1 MLRSGVKGN
10 FPSQVVSDLEK
21 MTGEYGL
28 EVGKAIS
35 GEWFNNGTYN
45 NKYLNTANNFHSLR
59 LYSRGEQSI
68 QKYKDELSINGDLSY
83 LNLDWKP
90 VPIIPKF
97 VDIVVNGMAER
108 MYDIKAYSQDPHGVS
123 KRTEYMES
131 LLGDYQTKDLNAL
144 VEETLG
150 ISLNE
155 NDKAMIPASEQE
167 LDLHM
172 QLTYKQAVEIAEEQA
187 LNVLLEGNRYELIK
201 KRFYHD
207 LTVLGIGAVK
217 TTFNPSEGVKVDYV
231 DPANLVYSYTES
243 PYFEDIYYV
252 GEVKEIP
259 INELVKQFPDLT
271 HENLEEII
279 DNSGGNKNAYKFE
292 SESDGDNNK
301 VSVLYFN
308 YKTHMNEVYK
318 MKQTKSGGEKAI
330 EKDDTFDPPENK
342 EGDYSALKRCVEV
355 LFEGAMILGS
365 DKLLKWEIAE
375 NMMRPK
381 SDFTKVK
388 MNYAIVAPRIY
399 NGKIESLVSRITGFA
414 DMIQLTHLKLQQ
426 VMQRMI
432 PDGIYLD
439 ADGLAEIDLG
449 NGTNYNPQ
457 EALNMFFQTGSIIG
471 RSMTGDGEMNPG
483 KMPIQEIQSSNGG
496 AKMQSLIQTYNYYLQ
511 MIRDVTGLNEARD
524 GAMPDK
530 YSLVGVQKLAA
541 ANSNTA
547 TRHLLQAGL
556 FLTQEV
562 CEALSLRIS
571 DILEYSPTKNAF
583 IQQIGAHNVATL
595 DEMSELH
602 LYDFGIFID
611 LMPDEEEKQLLENNI
626 QAALAQQTIDIED
639 AIDLR
644 EIRSVKLANQLL
656 KVRRKKKLERDQ
668 KMQQENIL
676 AQSQANIQA
685 QQASA
690 QMEMQ
695 KKASESQS
703 MQELESIKARFESER
718 MMQEAELKKQIMD
731 HEFEIQIRLA
741 KLQADAMKAKEEGK
755 EDRKDERTKIQA
767 TQQSE
772 LIEQRKNDTG
782 PKNFETPKE
791 EPGQL
796 PSVQIGQNNAQ
807 QAPMMP
813 PAMGM

>member
-1 MLRSGVKGN
+1 MLKSGITGS

-21 MTGEYGL
+21 MSGEYGL

-35 GEWFNNGTYN
+35 SEWFANGTYN
-45 NKYLNTANNFHSLR
+45 NRFLNKSNNFHNLR
-59 LYSRGEQSI
+59 LYARGEQSI

-97 VDIVVNGMAER
+97 VDIVVNGIAER
-108 MYDIKAYSQDPHGVS
+108 TYDVKAYSQDPHGVS

-131 LLGDYQTKDLNAL
+131 LLGDYQTKSLNEL

-150 ISLNE
+150 ITINE
-155 NDKAMIPASEQE
+155 NDKSQIPASEQE

-172 QLTYKQAVEIAEEQA
+172 QLTYKQAVEMAEEQA
-187 LNVLLEGNRYELIK
+187 INVLLEGNTYELTK
-201 KRFYHD
+201 KQFYYD

-217 TTFNPSEGVKVDYV
+217 TTFNPSEGVKINYV
-231 DPANLVYSYTES
+231 DPANLVYSYTDS
-243 PYFEDIYYV
+243 PYFEDVYYV
-252 GEVKEIP
+252 GEIKEIP
-259 INELVKQFPDLT
+259 INELVKQFPELT
-271 HENLEEII
+271 HENLEEIV
-279 DNSGGNKNAYKFE
+279 SKGGGNRNIYRY
-292 SESDGDNNK
+292 SGDYEDDINK

-318 MKQTKSGGEKAI
+318 MKQTRTGGDKAI
-330 EKDDTFDPPENK
+330 EKDDTFSPPENK
-342 EGDYSALKRCVEV
+342 DGDYSALKRCVEV

-381 SDFTKVK
+381 SDFTRVK
-388 MNYAIVAPRIY
+388 MNYAIVAPRMY
-399 NGKIESLVSRITGFA
+399 NGKIESLVGRITGFA

-426 VMQRMI
+426 VMSRMT

-457 EALNMFFQTGSIIG
+457 EALNMYFQTGSIIG
-471 RSMTGDGEMNPG
+471 RSFTGDGDQNPG

-547 TRHLLQAGL
+547 TRHILQAGL
-556 FLTQEV
+556 FLTSEV
-562 CEALSLRIS
+562 CEALSLRVS
-571 DILEYSPTKNAF
+571 DIIEYSPTKDAF

-595 DEMSELH
+595 KEMSELH
-602 LYDFGIFID
+602 LYDFGIFIE
-611 LMPDEEEKQLLENNI
+611 LAPDEEEKQLLENNI
-626 QAALAQQTIDIED
+626 QAALAQQSIDLED

-644 EIRSVKLANQLL
+644 DIKSVKLANQLL
-656 KVRRKKKLERDQ
+656 KIRRKKKLERDQ
-668 KMQQENIL
+668 KMQQENIM
-676 AQSQANIQA
+676 AQAQANTQSQQA
-685 QQASA
+685 AA
-690 QMEMQ
+690 QMEIQ
-695 KKASESQS
+695 KKQSESQS
-703 MQELESIKARFESER
+703 MQELETIKAKFESER
-718 MMQEAELKKQIMD
+718 MMQEVELKKQIMD

-741 KLQADAMKAKEEGK
+741 KLQADAMKAKEDGK

-772 LIEQRKNDTG
+772 LIDQRKNDKP
-782 PKNFETPKE
+782 PKDFQSEA
-791 EPGQL
+791 GGG
-796 PSVQIGQNNAQ
+796 SA
-807 QAPMMP
+807 AMP
-813 PAMGM
+813 PLPGGMMGM